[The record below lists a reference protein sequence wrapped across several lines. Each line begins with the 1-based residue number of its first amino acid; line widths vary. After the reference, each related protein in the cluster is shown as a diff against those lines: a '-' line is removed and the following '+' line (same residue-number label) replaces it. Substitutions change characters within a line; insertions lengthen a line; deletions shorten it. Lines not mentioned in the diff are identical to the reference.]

1 MGSPRLYYSWL
12 LMARHRSTGI
22 ICLGFWLNEGGVEC
36 ELGAWAFTP
45 AEWDHPR
52 APHHTQLLPLL
63 KIYRLATT
71 GRLLHLHS
79 CLLLLLLLQPAQ
91 SPSIHQHK
99 NTKIFISAPQPLKKS
114 IFWGIYVS
122 PDKVWTSHQRSFRC
136 FQGIDLVVFKASANQ
151 SILVAWYSSK
161 RRPATFSSNFLQH
174 LAPDAPQ

>member
-1 MGSPRLYYSWL
+1 MGSPGLYYSWL

-52 APHHTQLLPLL
+52 TPHNHTQLLPLL

-79 CLLLLLLLQPAQ
+79 CCCCCFSLPKVRQFIDTKTRKYSSALT
-91 SPSIHQHK
+91 SIEVL
-99 NTKIFISAPQPLKKS
+99 FG
-114 IFWGIYVS
+114 GINFS
-122 PDKVWTSHQRSFRC
+122 PDVFWTSDPLDVFK
-136 FQGIDLVVFKASANQ
+136 GIDLVLFKASANQ

-161 RRPATFSSNFLQH
+161 RCPATFSSNFIQH
-174 LAPDAPQ
+174 LAPDGN